1 MYKGQ
6 KFSVPFLSFALPA
19 RIGIMTI
26 IGINKPKSIL
36 LHGFPVK
43 IRFLQHRIL
52 PHNTFIIPF
61 YPFPRQTFPI

>member
-6 KFSVPFLSFALPA
+6 KFSVPFLSFVLPTPLV
-19 RIGIMTI
+19 IMTI
-26 IGINKPKSIL
+26 ISINQSKSIL

-61 YPFPRQTFPI
+61 YPFPRQTFPV